1 MNKGQNTLE
10 ALLNFYLFW
19 DIEDESLLDIY
30 LEQNDLDIDSISE
43 NLSKH
48 FKQKKAELKLEQG
61 EQFKKAYQ
69 TQVPTEKSSPDSL
82 TQNLHMLAARNQ
94 KEGFNE
100 MERKDLLTE
109 QEKLKL
115 IAKLKNQNEKPHP

>member
-1 MNKGQNTLE
+1 MKYRFDNFIELYFEALEENIDEVIAQLEEEGIDTEQSQQDTLE
-10 ALLNFYLFW
+10 L
-19 DIEDESLLDIY
+19 I
-30 LEQNDLDIDSISE
+30 
-43 NLSKH
+43 
-48 FKQKKAELKLEQG
+48 KQKKAELKLEQG

-69 TQVPTEKSSPDSL
+69 SQVQTEKSSPDSL
-82 TQNLHMLAARNQ
+82 THNLHMLAARNQ

-115 IAKLKNQNEKPHP
+115 IAKLKNQNKKPHP

>member
-1 MNKGQNTLE
+1 MKYRLDNFIELYFEAIEENIDEVIAQLEEEGIDTEQSQQDTLE
-10 ALLNFYLFW
+10 L
-19 DIEDESLLDIY
+19 I
-30 LEQNDLDIDSISE
+30 
-43 NLSKH
+43 
-48 FKQKKAELKLEQG
+48 KQKKAELKLEQG

-115 IAKLKNQNEKPHP
+115 IAKLKNQNKKPHP

>member
-1 MNKGQNTLE
+1 MKYRLDNFIELYFEAIEENIDEVIAQLEEEGIDTEQSQQDTLE
-10 ALLNFYLFW
+10 L
-19 DIEDESLLDIY
+19 I
-30 LEQNDLDIDSISE
+30 
-43 NLSKH
+43 
-48 FKQKKAELKLEQG
+48 KQKKAELKLEQG

>member
-1 MNKGQNTLE
+1 MKYRFDNFIELYFEAIEENIDEVIAQLEEEGIDTEQSQQDTLE
-10 ALLNFYLFW
+10 L
-19 DIEDESLLDIY
+19 I
-30 LEQNDLDIDSISE
+30 
-43 NLSKH
+43 
-48 FKQKKAELKLEQG
+48 KQKKAELKLEQG

-115 IAKLKNQNEKPHP
+115 IAKLKNQNKKPHP

>member
-1 MNKGQNTLE
+1 MKYRFDNFIELYFEAIEENIDEVIAQLEEEGIDTEQSQQDTLE
-10 ALLNFYLFW
+10 L
-19 DIEDESLLDIY
+19 I
-30 LEQNDLDIDSISE
+30 
-43 NLSKH
+43 
-48 FKQKKAELKLEQG
+48 KQKKAELKLEQG

>member
-1 MNKGQNTLE
+1 MKYRLDNFIELYFEAIEENIDEVIAQLEEEGIDTEQSQQDTLE
-10 ALLNFYLFW
+10 L
-19 DIEDESLLDIY
+19 I
-30 LEQNDLDIDSISE
+30 
-43 NLSKH
+43 
-48 FKQKKAELKLEQG
+48 KQKKAELKLEQG

-69 TQVPTEKSSPDSL
+69 SQVPTEKISPDSL

>member
-1 MNKGQNTLE
+1 MKYRFDNFIELYFEALEENIDEVIAQLEEEGIDTEQSQQDTLE
-10 ALLNFYLFW
+10 L
-19 DIEDESLLDIY
+19 I
-30 LEQNDLDIDSISE
+30 
-43 NLSKH
+43 
-48 FKQKKAELKLEQG
+48 KQKKAELKLEQG

-69 TQVPTEKSSPDSL
+69 SQVQTEKSSPDSL

>member
-1 MNKGQNTLE
+1 MKYRFDNFIELYFEALEENIDEVIAQLEEEGIDTEQSQQDTLE
-10 ALLNFYLFW
+10 L
-19 DIEDESLLDIY
+19 I
-30 LEQNDLDIDSISE
+30 
-43 NLSKH
+43 
-48 FKQKKAELKLEQG
+48 KQKKAELKLEQG

-69 TQVPTEKSSPDSL
+69 SQVQTEKSSPDSL

-115 IAKLKNQNEKPHP
+115 IAKLKNKNKKLHP

>member
-1 MNKGQNTLE
+1 MKYRFDNFIELYFEALEENIDEVIAQLEEEGIDTEQSQQDTLE
-10 ALLNFYLFW
+10 L
-19 DIEDESLLDIY
+19 I
-30 LEQNDLDIDSISE
+30 
-43 NLSKH
+43 
-48 FKQKKAELKLEQG
+48 KQKKAELKLEQG

-115 IAKLKNQNEKPHP
+115 IAKLKNQNKKPHP

>member
-1 MNKGQNTLE
+1 MKYRLDNFIELYFEALEENIDEVIAQLEEEGIDTEQSQQDTLE
-10 ALLNFYLFW
+10 L
-19 DIEDESLLDIY
+19 I
-30 LEQNDLDIDSISE
+30 
-43 NLSKH
+43 
-48 FKQKKAELKLEQG
+48 KQKKAELKLEQG

>member
-1 MNKGQNTLE
+1 MKYRFDNFIELYFEAIEENIDEVIAQLEEEGIDTEQSQQDTLE
-10 ALLNFYLFW
+10 L
-19 DIEDESLLDIY
+19 I
-30 LEQNDLDIDSISE
+30 
-43 NLSKH
+43 
-48 FKQKKAELKLEQG
+48 KQKKAELKLEQG

-69 TQVPTEKSSPDSL
+69 SQVQTEKSSPDSL

-115 IAKLKNQNEKPHP
+115 IAKLKNQNKKPHP

>member
-1 MNKGQNTLE
+1 MKYRFDNFIELYFEALEENIDEVIAQLEEEGIDTEQSQQDTLE
-10 ALLNFYLFW
+10 L
-19 DIEDESLLDIY
+19 I
-30 LEQNDLDIDSISE
+30 
-43 NLSKH
+43 
-48 FKQKKAELKLEQG
+48 KQKKAELKLEQG

-69 TQVPTEKSSPDSL
+69 SQVQTEKSSPDSL

-115 IAKLKNQNEKPHP
+115 IAKLKNQNKKPHP

>member
-1 MNKGQNTLE
+1 MKYRFDNFIELYFEAIEENIDEVIAQLEEEGIDTEQSQQDTLE
-10 ALLNFYLFW
+10 L
-19 DIEDESLLDIY
+19 I
-30 LEQNDLDIDSISE
+30 
-43 NLSKH
+43 
-48 FKQKKAELKLEQG
+48 KQKKAELKLEQG

-69 TQVPTEKSSPDSL
+69 SQVQTEKSSPDSL

>member
-1 MNKGQNTLE
+1 MKYRFDNFIELYFEALEENIDEVIAQLEEEGIDTEQSQQDTLE
-10 ALLNFYLFW
+10 L
-19 DIEDESLLDIY
+19 I
-30 LEQNDLDIDSISE
+30 
-43 NLSKH
+43 
-48 FKQKKAELKLEQG
+48 KQKKAELKLEQG

>member
-1 MNKGQNTLE
+1 MKYRLDNFIELYFEAIEENIDEVIAQLEEEGIDTEQSQQDTLE
-10 ALLNFYLFW
+10 L
-19 DIEDESLLDIY
+19 I
-30 LEQNDLDIDSISE
+30 
-43 NLSKH
+43 
-48 FKQKKAELKLEQG
+48 KQKKAELKLEQG

-69 TQVPTEKSSPDSL
+69 SQVQTEKSSPDSL

-115 IAKLKNQNEKPHP
+115 IAKLKNQNKKPHP